1 MPANPPPANPIRNPT
16 IKNTQD
22 PPNRHICWQ
31 EADLELPV
39 QNQKEIFAFVCGG
52 HDSGESMTAMAYIS
66 LNTKV
71 FFSQPAP
78 DILTKPSTNGGHTHK
93 GSPHAQTEPTNTHQQ
108 SPQSRTNRA
117 HKHAQTEPTHT
128 NGKTTGGA
136 SGKTTGCG
144 PAMTRTH
151 KRSPHA
157 RTSGVQT

>member
-1 MPANPPPANPIRNPT
+1 
-16 IKNTQD
+16 
-22 PPNRHICWQ
+22 
-31 EADLELPV
+31 
-39 QNQKEIFAFVCGG
+39 
-52 HDSGESMTAMAYIS
+52 MTAMAYIS

-128 NGKTTGGA
+128 NGKTTRGA

-144 PAMTRTH
+144 LEPLEPLEQTEL
-151 KRSPHA
+151 A